1 VICSTSVG
9 NFAASRC
16 DFGGISPSRSPSTSR
31 TMRDSF
37 YFATCLSVTP
47 SGTLVALPS
56 PGKRTC
62 PRIGASDTQFALNP
76 PLRPENEKH
85 HTPIASCSMYR
96 RSFTRSYPEIP
107 SNAKRFRATAID
119 LTSNRTNADTKDFC
133 NARKTQTFIHVRRRS
148 FVHFFLSSRISC
160 HFFPNSARR
169 LCFASSRFFLK
180 YDPA

>member
-1 VICSTSVG
+1 MICSTSIG
-9 NFAASRC
+9 NFAASAATLEESVPRAL
-16 DFGGISPSRSPSTSR
+16 PSTSR
-31 TMRDSF
+31 TTRDNF

-56 PGKRTC
+56 PCKRTC

-76 PLRPENEKH
+76 PLRPENENIIRQL
-85 HTPIASCSMYR
+85 PPVPCIAVASL
-96 RSFTRSYPEIP
+96 RSYPEIP

-119 LTSNRTNADTKDFC
+119 LTSNRANADTKDFC
-133 NARKTQTFIHVRRRS
+133 SARKTQTFIHVRRRS

-169 LCFASSRFFLK
+169 FCFASSRFFLK